1 MIGKIRNF
9 FLEVKAEM
17 HKVTWPT
24 REELVGSTGVV
35 LMTMVILSAFIGVT
49 DFIVSIAMTMIL
61 R

>member
-1 MIGKIRNF
+1 MIAKIKNF

-17 HKVTWPT
+17 NKVTWPS

-35 LMTMVILSAFIGVT
+35 LMTMAILSAFIGVT
-49 DFIVSIAMTMIL
+49 DFIVSIVMTKFL

>member
-1 MIGKIRNF
+1 MIAKIKNF

-17 HKVTWPT
+17 NKVTWPS

-35 LMTMVILSAFIGVT
+35 LMTMAILSVFIGFT
-49 DFIVSIAMTMIL
+49 DFIVSIVMTRFL

>member
-17 HKVTWPT
+17 NKVTWPT

-49 DFIVSIAMTMIL
+49 DFIVSIAMTVFL

>member
-1 MIGKIRNF
+1 MIAKIKNF

-17 HKVTWPT
+17 NKVTWPS

-35 LMTMVILSAFIGVT
+35 LMTMAILSVFIGIT
-49 DFIVSIAMTMIL
+49 DFIVSIVMTKFL